1 MSGSKKHRIRKWLL
15 DRYGKNPL
23 DFPNIDDVRE
33 NVENISIYYKELQE
47 TEKTSGACVDDIT
60 WNDLEMDE
68 VFFRINQTKS
78 YVGEQMLYD
87 SLHELEQNND
97 LDSFEKQIEFFDNN
111 QDDRLDLEQALLAI
125 GKRDDDYSVPM
136 FLNNME
142 YLSIKYGF
150 AFHILQALLVLFLV
164 LAICTFKTLWGIL
177 ALVVAVINVLVYTF
191 TKDSCE
197 TFLYS
202 LGSIKQLV
210 ISANAILSN
219 SKWKDIL
226 YDKDVDESINKLRKI
241 VKWVGNFQMRKNQAA
256 VGNEFAFLFE
266 YLLGIFLY
274 DLSTYNHI
282 LKMLQGKQEN
292 VWKIYEFIGN
302 LDMMLSVASFRKSK
316 DTVCV
321 PVIYLENDKQ
331 NDKYIEHEE
340 NALKDRISYRTT
352 YKNTGISMEAVCHPL
367 IENCVSNNFIL
378 SKNAILTGAN
388 ASGKSTFMKAVA
400 INTILAQTIHTC
412 VAKSFSMPKVLVMT
426 SMALRDDIVKGESY
440 YVTEVKYLKRMIDSL
455 DTGKKYLFVVDEI
468 FKGTNTVERIAASE
482 TVLKYFYERNCHV
495 MVATHDMQLAERMS
509 DMYDSY
515 HFNSQMQDNDILFD
529 YVICEGYGGNTN
541 AIDLLACFGFPE
553 EIVQDARKVI
563 GEKICQ
569 K

>member
-1 MSGSKKHRIRKWLL
+1 LSKSGNYYI
-15 DRYGKNPL
+15 
-23 DFPNIDDVRE
+23 
-33 NVENISIYYKELQE
+33 IS
-47 TEKTSGACVDDIT
+47 
-60 WNDLEMDE
+60 
-68 VFFRINQTKS
+68 
-78 YVGEQMLYD
+78 
-87 SLHELEQNND
+87 
-97 LDSFEKQIEFFDNN
+97 
-111 QDDRLDLEQALLAI
+111 
-125 GKRDDDYSVPM
+125 
-136 FLNNME
+136 
-142 YLSIKYGF
+142 
-150 AFHILQALLVLFLV
+150 
-164 LAICTFKTLWGIL
+164 
-177 ALVVAVINVLVYTF
+177 
-191 TKDSCE
+191 
-197 TFLYS
+197 
-202 LGSIKQLV
+202 

-226 YDKDVDESINKLRKI
+226 YDRDVDESINKLRKI
-241 VKWVGNFQMRKNQAA
+241 VKWVGNFQMRKNQAT
-256 VGNEFAFLFE
+256 VGNEFAFLYE

-292 VWKIYEFIGN
+292 VWKIYKFIGN

-316 DTVCV
+316 DTVCA

-331 NDKYIEHEE
+331 NGKYIEHEE

-400 INTILAQTIHTC
+400 INAILAQTIHTC
-412 VAKSFSMPKVLVMT
+412 VAKSFSMPKLLVMT

-468 FKGTNTVERIAASE
+468 FKGTNTMERIAASE

-495 MVATHDMQLAERMS
+495 MVATHDMQLAEIMS